1 MAVHPRAA
9 SSLHRI
15 GIERLVG
22 DDGDGFSLTEHLRGQ
37 DAVIALAWGQD
48 DPDDLLRLGADRGA
62 NLGRQ
67 PAAGAADVFGRTAAR
82 SGGGTMSLAD
92 GAIEQQL
99 FARLRHDGALEQ
111 PLPDPSLAPAAEPL
125 PHRVAVAEFN
135 RQVSPGKTA
144 PQQVVDPAQ
153 KAAVTPFVAAPGFA
167 VTGHTPLDV
176 WGGSVGY
183 G

>member
-1 MAVHPRAA
+1 LSFEGITAVHPRAA
-9 SSLHRI
+9 SLLHRI

-37 DAVIALAWGQD
+37 DAVVALAWGQD

-111 PLPDPSLAPAAEPL
+111 PRPDPLHQRRNRFLTASLL
-125 PHRVAVAEFN
+125 PNSTGRSAQGRPVLN
-135 RQVSPGKTA
+135 RE
-144 PQQVVDPAQ
+144 
-153 KAAVTPFVAAPGFA
+153 
-167 VTGHTPLDV
+167 
-176 WGGSVGY
+176 
-183 G
+183 